1 MSEQQQAPA
10 APAPEASQDVSME
23 QVDALLR
30 ADADAEGA
38 EPEAEQ
44 PEPVAEAAPEP
55 EQPAQQDEHEQPRGD
70 LRVPLREERE
80 RRRQAEQYAAQLAA
94 SQRAIGAYLEQM
106 AKQVAP
112 QQPGQEAPQV
122 PDFDTDPAGHLQH
135 QLQTVRGALAQ
146 LQEAQQQ
153 QQIARQQEAQA
164 QQVVS
169 TVNQAEAS
177 FAAQQKDYYEA
188 VDFMRQRQ
196 ATKFKALGMP
206 EHMIPDAVSQEMRSF
221 AVKALSAGLNPANSL
236 FQLAKVE
243 GYTAPIADAAAKLDR
258 VAQGVAST
266 RGARSSAPASN
277 GEMTLEQAAR
287 LSYRDLGKMSE
298 DEFARLMGG

>member
-1 MSEQQQAPA
+1 MTEQTTPA
-10 APAPEASQDVSME
+10 APEAPQDVSME

-30 ADADAEGA
+30 ADQESEG

-44 PEPVAEAAPEP
+44 PEPEAAPE
-55 EQPAQQDEHEQPRGD
+55 QPVQQEEPEQPRGD

-94 SQRAIGAYLEQM
+94 SQRAIGSYLEQM

-112 QQPGQEAPQV
+112 QQAGQEAPPA
-122 PDFDTDPAGHLQH
+122 PDFETDPAGHLQH
-135 QLQTVRGALAQ
+135 QLQTVRSALAQ

-153 QQIARQQEAQA
+153 QAQFRQQEEQA
-164 QQVVS
+164 QRVVS
-169 TVNQAEAS
+169 SVNQAEAS

-188 VDFMRQRQ
+188 VNFMRERQ
-196 ATKFKALGMP
+196 AAKFKALGMP
-206 EHMIPDAVSQEMRSF
+206 EQMIPDAVSQEMRNF

-243 GYTAPIADAAAKLDR
+243 GYNPPIADAAAKLDR

-287 LSYRDLGKMSE
+287 MSYKDLGKMSE
-298 DEFARLMGG
+298 EEFARLMGG

>member
-10 APAPEASQDVSME
+10 PEAAQEVSIE
-23 QVDALLR
+23 QVDALLQ
-30 ADADAEGA
+30 AEADAERS

-44 PEPVAEAAPEP
+44 PEPEAAPEP
-55 EQPAQQDEHEQPRGD
+55 ERPAQQEEPEQPRGD

-94 SQRAIGAYLEQM
+94 SQRAIGSYLEQM

-112 QQPGQEAPQV
+112 QQPGQEAPPV
-122 PDFDTDPAGHLQH
+122 PDFDSDPAGHLQH
-135 QLQTVRGALAQ
+135 QLKTLQSALSQ
-146 LQEAQQQ
+146 VQEAQVMQQ
-153 QQIARQQEAQA
+153 QARQQEEQA
-164 QQVVS
+164 QRVVA
-169 TVNQAEAS
+169 TVSQTEQAFAS
-177 FAAQQKDYYEA
+177 QQKDYYEA

-196 ATKFKALGMP
+196 AAKFKALGMP
-206 EHMIPDAVSQEMRSF
+206 EQMIPDAVTQELRTF

-258 VAQGVAST
+258 VAQGAAST

-287 LSYRDLGKMSE
+287 LSYKDLGKMSE